1 MGESALP
8 RTERQNPAGSRSPRR
23 GFALGGREKEGP
35 SSRLGLGTHE
45 TSRGRTLDAPILS
58 HGTNQARRGS
68 RLAPRIA
75 EDSNRRLSCNCPW
88 RTVLGVSCCNNI
100 VEHLEAGT
108 DTHAC
113 ATRSKGRSSLAPFAG
128 QPGWEPKEVG
138 KKDRCY
144 SAINQHGSFRQ

>member
-1 MGESALP
+1 MGRLGGRKFMGESALP

-68 RLAPRIA
+68 R
-75 EDSNRRLSCNCPW
+75 ERRLGLIVVAVGGRAATLRQPCPSP
-88 RTVLGVSCCNNI
+88 R
-100 VEHLEAGT
+100 
-108 DTHAC
+108 
-113 ATRSKGRSSLAPFAG
+113 R
-128 QPGWEPKEVG
+128 
-138 KKDRCY
+138 
-144 SAINQHGSFRQ
+144 